1 MRIYAISDMHGQLE
15 GLDPKGMDLVLI
27 AGDFAR
33 LERLDFIGVCNQ
45 VDWVQ
50 RKFCAW
56 CANYPQTKFCL
67 TPGNHDL
74 FAQDLKTL
82 AQIRWPENV
91 KVLIDGEDEVGGLRI
106 YGTPWVPHINGRWA
120 FEASSNGDCLTDR
133 FSAIP
138 EGLDILLTHTPPKIR
153 HQKLDVSIDTNSPHF
168 GSAELTEALRHAQ
181 PRYALCGHIHSGD
194 HNAYELVHA
203 NGSTTLIRNVSRLNE
218 DYRIAY
224 EPFVF
229 EL

>member
-1 MRIYAISDMHGQLE
+1 MKLFAVSDMHGQLD
-15 GLDPKGMDLVLI
+15 GLDPKGVDLVLV

-56 CANYPQTKFCL
+56 CAAYPKTRFRL

-74 FAQDLKTL
+74 FAQEPQLL
-82 AQIRWPENV
+82 AQIKWPANV
-91 KVLIDGEDEVGGLRI
+91 KLLIDAADEVDGLRL
-106 YGTPWVPHINGRWA
+106 YGSPWVPHINGVWA
-120 FEASSNGDCLTDR
+120 FEESRDGHALRDA
-133 FSAIP
+133 FAAIP
-138 EGLDILLTHTPPKIR
+138 SGLDILLTHTPPRIR
-153 HQKLDVSIDTNSPHF
+153 HQKVDVSIDTNSPHF
-168 GSAELTEALRHAQ
+168 GSVELTAAITRAR
-181 PRYALCGHIHSGD
+181 PRYVLCGHIHSGD
-194 HNAYELVHA
+194 HNPLVLQHDDGTA
-203 NGSTTLIRNVSRLNE
+203 TTVRNVSRLNE

>member
-1 MRIYAISDMHGQLE
+1 
-15 GLDPKGMDLVLI
+15 MDLVLI

-67 TPGNHDL
+67 IPGNHDI
-74 FAQDLKTL
+74 FVQELKML
-82 AQIRWPENV
+82 CQISWPANV
-91 KVLIDGEDEVGGLRI
+91 KVLIDSEDEVGGLRI

-120 FEASSNGDCLTDR
+120 FEAPLGDECLASR

-138 EGLDILLTHTPPKIR
+138 GGLDILLTHTPPKIK

-168 GSAELTEALRHAQ
+168 GSEELTAALCRVQ
-181 PRYALCGHIHSGD
+181 PRLVLCGHIHSGD
-194 HNAYELVHA
+194 HKAYELVHA
-203 NGSTTLIRNVSRLNE
+203 NGAVTTIRNVSRLNE

>member
-1 MRIYAISDMHGQLE
+1 MKIYAISDMHGQLE

-45 VDWVQ
+45 ADWVQ

-56 CANYPQTKFCL
+56 CANYPQTQFRL
-67 TPGNHDL
+67 IPGNHDI
-74 FAQDLKTL
+74 FAQEPQSL
-82 AQIRWPENV
+82 AQVKWPSNV
-91 KVLIDGEDEVGGLRI
+91 KLLIDEEDEVDGLRL
-106 YGTPWVPHINGRWA
+106 YGSPWVPHINGCWA
-120 FEASSNGDCLTDR
+120 FEAPPDGDCLER
-133 FSAIP
+133 HFAAIP

-168 GSAELTEALRHAQ
+168 GSVELMEALCRAQ

-194 HNAYELVHA
+194 HKEYEFAHL
-203 NGSTTLIRNVSRLNE
+203 NGETTVIRNVSRLNE
-218 DYRIAY
+218 DYCIAY